1 MICTVFVTW
10 GCQLGGGNEKAC
22 ILMVPPSLGV
32 GAGVEAVLVCALAIE
47 GRASAPAAAMPKD
60 ARSSERLVGWVI
72 DVSFLFER
80 LAGWSSGRHGRGD
93 GYSPST
99 LVYNPG

>member
-32 GAGVEAVLVCALAIE
+32 AAVLACALAIE
-47 GRASAPAAAMPKD
+47 GCASAPAAATPND

-80 LAGWSSGRHGRGD
+80 LAGWRSGRHGRGG
-93 GYSPST
+93 GYSPPT
-99 LVYNPG
+99 LVHNPG

>member
-1 MICTVFVTW
+1 MTWTVFVTW
-10 GCQLGGGNEKAC
+10 GCQLGGGNEKEC
-22 ILMVPPSLGV
+22 MSMVPPSLGV
-32 GAGVEAVLVCALAIE
+32 GVGVDAVLACALAIE

-72 DVSFLFER
+72 DVSFLFAR
-80 LAGWSSGRHGRGD
+80 LAGWSSGRHGRGG
-93 GYSPST
+93 GYSPPT